1 MAFRFLV
8 PKPALPGE
16 REQQMPWEGGG
27 HVNPSLGP
35 SRWVRRSEDSQVA
48 VGTVTLVE
56 AVLPSAPLGTPA
68 LPRVGGPPSC
78 MGMSR
83 PAGTLDHLTDGVFS
97 ILIHLS

>member
-1 MAFRFLV
+1 MV

-16 REQQMPWEGGG
+16 REQQMPREGGG
-27 HVNPSLGP
+27 HINPSLGS
-35 SRWVRRSEDSQVA
+35 SRWVRRSEDSQVSVGA
-48 VGTVTLVE
+48 VTQVE
-56 AVLPSAPLGTPA
+56 AVLPFAPWGMPA

-78 MGMSR
+78 MGMST